1 MKLKSICVAILMASL
16 STSFIPVQAAPS
28 NGVDF
33 TKAAEQ
39 TINGVVCI
47 KSFATPRYNNFGGM
61 GGGMFDD
68 PFFQYFFGD
77 GGSQNQQR
85 RRGGSN
91 SQRSDESQQRELG
104 MGSGVI
110 ISADGYIITNNH
122 VIDGAERLEVQ
133 LNDNRVFN
141 ATVIG
146 TDAVTDLALIKIDA
160 KDLPVIPWGDSDDLK
175 IGEWVLAVGNP
186 FGLTST
192 VTAGI
197 VSAKARSI
205 SGGVRNGNNG
215 RLSIESYIQTDA
227 AVNPGNSGGALVNIE
242 GKLVG
247 INSAIYSQTGSYT
260 GYSFAIPTSIVKK
273 IATDLKEFR
282 TVQRAI
288 LGITFSPLT
297 AKEAKERNI
306 TAVTDGLLVQSVAD
320 RSAALEAG
328 LKEGD
333 VITAINGAPTH
344 TSSQLQEQMSRFR
357 PGEKITITYIRDNK
371 EHHASATLYN
381 ASGST
386 ALSTVASL
394 ADLGCAFKTIS
405 DETKR
410 ELRISSGMQVA
421 GLKDGPM
428 KSAGIRDGF
437 IILEINN
444 TRVTSVDDIE
454 KIYDAT
460 MTSSEGD
467 RVMIISGI
475 YPTGK
480 KFYYAVN
487 LD

>member
-1 MKLKSICVAILMASL
+1 MKLKSICAAIIMASFA
-16 STSFIPVQAAPS
+16 SSFTPIHATTAA
-28 NGVDF
+28 GIDF

-47 KSFATPRYNNFGGM
+47 KSFATPRYNNLGGM

-77 GGSQNQQR
+77 GQQQR
-85 RRGGSN
+85 RRQGSGN
-91 SQRSDESQQRELG
+91 QRSDESAQREMG

-122 VIDGAERLEVQ
+122 VIDSAERLEVQ

-205 SGGVRNGNNG
+205 SGGMRSGNNG

-273 IATDLKEFR
+273 IATDLKEYR
-282 TVQRAI
+282 TVQRAV

-297 AKEAKERNI
+297 AKEAKERGI

-333 VITAINGAPTH
+333 VITAINGNPTH

-357 PGEKITITYIRDNK
+357 PGEKITITYLRDNK
-371 EHHASATLYN
+371 EHRATATLYN

-386 ALSTVASL
+386 ALTTVASL

-405 DETKR
+405 DDTKR

-421 GLKDGPM
+421 GLKDGPF
-428 KSAGIRDGF
+428 KAAGIKDGF

-444 TRVTSVDDIE
+444 TRVNSVDDIE
-454 KIYDAT
+454 KIYDSLMA
-460 MTSSEGD
+460 SSAGD

-480 KFYYAVN
+480 KLYYAVN
-487 LD
+487 LDN